1 MFYIIK
7 FLENDL
13 KSEKVAK
20 KRAQNHDFFILS
32 FLKFY
37 NFFKFFKIQFLC
49 NSKENFIFLK
59 DSKGNLIFLYNSKE
73 KI

>member
-7 FLENDL
+7 FLETDL

-37 NFFKFFKIQFLC
+37 IFSKKIFFSIPLQFQRKNLFFYTFANEL
-49 NSKENFIFLK
+49 
-59 DSKGNLIFLYNSKE
+59 
-73 KI
+73 